1 MKCYIRWITTPIVPA
16 IFFLT
21 FPEKADPYYLDIGG
35 VVLPWIIAALVGA
48 SATIVI
54 YWRKIK
60 AFFSSHFRKGI
71 SIEKDDDA
79 AED

>member
-1 MKCYIRWITTPIVPA
+1 MKYIKRLTTTPA

-21 FPEKADPYYLDIGG
+21 FPETADPYYLDIGG
-35 VVLPWIIAALVGA
+35 VILPWIIAALVGA

-54 YWRKIK
+54 YWRRIR
-60 AFFSSHFRKGI
+60 AFFSSHFQKGKT
-71 SIEKDDDA
+71 IEKDNDV